1 MAIQYTTPIEQ
12 FVIEDT
18 DLTGCRVW
26 VSYQQGKRELDVE
39 ATSITFDESD
49 STIAVQLTQEQSAMF
64 RAGKV
69 KIQVNWITF
78 DGYRGAT
85 EIKDVEWLPNLLEH
99 EVSYD

>member
-12 FVIEDT
+12 FVIEGT
-18 DLTGCRVW
+18 DLTNCRVW

-49 STIAVQLTQEQSAMF
+49 STIAVQLTQEQSAIF

-69 KIQVNWITF
+69 MIQVNWITF

-85 EIKDVEWLPNLLEH
+85 EIKEVMWLPNLLEH